1 MKKLREV
8 FGGYS
13 IWLILLSALTGPLMI
28 TMPASGASKTLDL
41 DRLYSL
47 PWLIG
52 TKPLTPVWSP
62 DSQRVAFLWND
73 AGTNFYDVWI
83 TDITSRKATRITAM
97 PQPEMPVNPGTDIA
111 KLEQVAAAESAS
123 GVSELTWA
131 ADGKHLLFVFQGVIY
146 KIIPGSTQPERLV
159 DLQIQQ
165 GTIVAAP
172 KGDRVAFLAGGALYV
187 TELSGGIK
195 NYRALYTPQT
205 QGVEVEEFHWS
216 HDGTQIVFIE
226 TDNRKVVLR
235 GIPDY
240 LGDETRLTLVRRP
253 FPGEA
258 SEARRLGVV
267 SAQGQRVHWLALG
280 GEPSDQYFTLAW
292 SPDDKSLLID
302 KSDIFIKNR
311 QLLVVPLNTGNAR
324 IITQESDN
332 NNVTAEWWSE
342 WAADGKGFY
351 YISDRDNDYHLYYE
365 PLTGGLPMRLTSGT
379 WAIFSAASSDDHQF
393 IFYTGNQDAL
403 EERQV
408 FKLTPKSSHA
418 TRITSAHGT
427 HAPVISP
434 NGRFIADIFSS
445 DSQPPELYLQPATA
459 VRNAPPLA
467 TQITHSPLSDF
478 KDYAWVTAQYV
489 KFPNTT
495 DRTILHAR
503 LTLPPSFDATKRYP
517 AILGSVYNNTVHNQW
532 GGRIYHPTWALDQF
546 LAQQGYV
553 IMNVDISGSSG
564 YGKAF
569 RQRIAQDYGGVDVE
583 DLFSAAQY
591 LIKTGY
597 VNPARIGI
605 WGSSYGGLLTTMSLF
620 TKPGVYKVG
629 VAGAPATSL
638 FHAQTGEMRT
648 MLGPQDHA
656 QTYSKSS
663 AFLKS
668 GALQDHLLIIHGM
681 RDDTVLFKD
690 SITLV
695 QRLILQGHDV
705 DLVALPDAPHG
716 WDTKGLAQTR
726 FAFHKLV
733 DYFDRYL
740 K

>member
-1 MKKLREV
+1 MKKLPTAFRSCSLSLAL
-8 FGGYS
+8 FSMLAS
-13 IWLILLSALTGPLMI
+13 ITLTGPL
-28 TMPASGASKTLDL
+28 AVGATKTLDL

-52 TKPLTPVWSP
+52 TKPLAPAWSP
-62 DSQRVAFLWND
+62 DSQHVAFLWND
-73 AGTNFYDVWI
+73 AGTNFYDVWM
-83 TDITSRKATRITAM
+83 TDTTTRKAARVTAL
-97 PQPEMPVNPGTDIA
+97 PQPETPLHPGTDIA
-111 KLEQVAAAESAS
+111 KLEQIAAAETDT
-123 GVSELTWA
+123 GVSEVSWA
-131 ADGKHLLFVFQGVIY
+131 ADGKHLLFVFHGSIY
-146 KIIPGSTQPERLV
+146 SVIPGSKPHKLNDLATQQSAIAPE
-159 DLQIQQ
+159 
-165 GTIVAAP
+165 P
-172 KGDRVAFLAGGALYV
+172 KGNQIAFLASGALYV
-187 TELSGGIK
+187 SGISEGMK
-195 NYRALYTPQT
+195 DVRVVYAPEA

-216 HDGTQIVFIE
+216 HDGTQLAFIE
-226 TDNRKVVLR
+226 TDSHKVPLR

-240 LGDETRLTLVRRP
+240 LGDETRLTLVKRP
-253 FPGEA
+253 FPGE
-258 SEARRLGVV
+258 SPEARRLGVV
-267 SAQGQRVHWLALG
+267 GTQGGSVHWLTLG

-302 KSDIFIKNR
+302 KSDIYIKNR
-311 QLLVVPLNTGNAR
+311 QLLVVPLSTGHAVSV
-324 IITQESDN
+324 TQESDN
-332 NNVTAEWWSE
+332 NNVTAEWWSD

-351 YISDRDNDYHLYYE
+351 YVSDREYDYHLYYE
-365 PLTGGLPMRLTSGT
+365 PLTGGIPTQITNGK
-379 WAIFSAASSDDHQF
+379 WAIFSVATSDDHRS
-393 IFYTGNQDAL
+393 IFYTSNQDAL

-408 FKLTPKSSHA
+408 YTLRSGSRHA

-434 NGRFIADIFSS
+434 DGRFIADIYSS
-445 DSQPPELYLQPATA
+445 DSEPPELYLQSTTA
-459 VRNAPPLA
+459 IGSAPLVA
-467 TQITHSPLSDF
+467 TQITHSPLAEF
-478 KDYAWVTAQYV
+478 RDYSWVAARYV
-489 KFPNTT
+489 QFPNTRDGT
-495 DRTILHAR
+495 TLHAR
-503 LTLPPSFDATKRYP
+503 LTLPPHFDATKHYP
-517 AILGSVYNNTVHNQW
+517 AILGSVYSNTVHNQW

-553 IMNVDISGSSG
+553 LMNVDISGSSG

-583 DLFSAAQY
+583 DLLSGTQY

-597 VNPARIGI
+597 VDPARIGI
-605 WGSSYGGLLTTMSLF
+605 WGSSYGGLLTTMSLL

-648 MLGPQDHA
+648 MLAPQDHA

-668 GALQDHLLIIHGM
+668 SALQDHLLIIHGM